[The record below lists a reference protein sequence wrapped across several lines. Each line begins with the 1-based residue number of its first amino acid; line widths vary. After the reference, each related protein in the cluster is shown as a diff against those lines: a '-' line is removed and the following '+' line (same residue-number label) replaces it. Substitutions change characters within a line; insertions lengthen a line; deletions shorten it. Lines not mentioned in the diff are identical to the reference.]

1 MSSFVLKL
9 IAVITMVID
18 HIGLCFFPEYE
29 WIRYIGR
36 ISFPLFAFL
45 LTEGF
50 IHTSD
55 KTKYAVRLGVFALI
69 SEIPYDLCIYGRVF
83 DFGHQNI
90 FFELLCGLAVLA
102 CIEEASKKPVFFAL
116 IPLLF
121 LFSSYLNFSYGI
133 YGIALMA
140 MFYILRDKPVERAVS
155 AAAVTVFF
163 NGAAALGFD
172 ILGGNISI
180 LSVNYTQMYAAA
192 ATVPLLFYSGKKGR
206 YSFKWF
212 FYGFYPIHLIVLFL
226 VKWILSASFSAA

>member
-18 HIGLCFFPEYE
+18 HIGLCFFPEHE

-50 IHTSD
+50 IHTSN
-55 KTKYAVRLGVFALI
+55 KTKYALRLGAFALI
-69 SEIPYDLCIYGRVF
+69 AEIPYDLCVYGKAF

-90 FFELLCGLAVLA
+90 FFELLCGFAVMA
-102 CIEEASKKPVFFAL
+102 CIEKASQKPVFFAL
-116 IPLLF
+116 LPVLF
-121 LFSSYLNFSYGI
+121 LASSYLNLSYGI
-133 YGIALMA
+133 YGIALIA
-140 MFYILRDKPVERAVS
+140 MFYILRDKPAERAVS

-163 NGAAALGFD
+163 NGAAALGFEF
-172 ILGGNISI
+172 LGGSISI
-180 LSVNYTQMYAAA
+180 LSVNFTQMYAAA
-192 ATVPLLFYSGKKGR
+192 ATVPLLFYNGEKGR

-212 FYGFYPIHLIVLFL
+212 FYAFYPAHLIVLFL
-226 VKWILSASFSAA
+226 VKRILSAV